1 MARRQYLYVLPRR
14 GRRAGS
20 QVREAVHGLPARNA
34 LVKHAPC
41 LQPAAGI
48 AILQKAITMDPYNP
62 LGYEALT
69 VSYLMTGKY
78 AEATALIRKAL
89 KIFPENRLLR
99 LMLSKIPPGAASP

>member
-1 MARRQYLYVLPRR
+1 
-14 GRRAGS
+14 
-20 QVREAVHGLPARNA
+20 
-34 LVKHAPC
+34 
-41 LQPAAGI
+41 
-48 AILQKAITMDPYNP
+48 MDPYNP